1 MIRVDYIF
9 YVEKYHGRLID
20 DEESLKLPVL
30 KANTYLN
37 QVLRRKP
44 QGEEVEQI
52 QFCLCEAA
60 ELIYQ
65 DDINRWEHGGRE
77 VQSESTDGYSVT
89 YAVKGLSLI
98 HIWESRDK
106 IQFRRDPG
114 GLSDCIRS
122 IRFRRRAT

>member
-52 QFCLCEAA
+52 
-60 ELIYQ
+60 
-65 DDINRWEHGGRE
+65 
-77 VQSESTDGYSVT
+77 
-89 YAVKGLSLI
+89 
-98 HIWESRDK
+98 
-106 IQFRRDPG
+106 
-114 GLSDCIRS
+114 
-122 IRFRRRAT
+122 

>member
-44 QGEEVEQI
+44 QGEETEQI

-65 DDINRWEHGGRE
+65 DDINRREHGGRE
-77 VQSESTDGYSVT
+77 VQSESTDGYSVN
-89 YAVKGLSLI
+89 YAVKGTARDLMQEKVYAVIRRHLS
-98 HIWESRDK
+98 HT
-106 IQFRRDPG
+106 
-114 GLSDCIRS
+114 GLLYQGVR
-122 IRFRRRAT
+122 

>member
-44 QGEEVEQI
+44 L
-52 QFCLCEAA
+52 FTF
-60 ELIYQ
+60 LIRNP
-65 DDINRWEHGGRE
+65 D
-77 VQSESTDGYSVT
+77 
-89 YAVKGLSLI
+89 LI
-98 HIWESRDK
+98 HIFACQPAIDDVGFLICVKPDRID
-106 IQFRRDPG
+106 IMG
-114 GLSDCIRS
+114 NIHHLL
-122 IRFRRRAT
+122 